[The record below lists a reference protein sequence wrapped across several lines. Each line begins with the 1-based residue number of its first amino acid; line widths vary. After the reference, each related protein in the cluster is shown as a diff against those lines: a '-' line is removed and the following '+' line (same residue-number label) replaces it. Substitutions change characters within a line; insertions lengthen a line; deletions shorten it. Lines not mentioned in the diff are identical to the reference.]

1 MTDLLLNSIR
11 KSKKDER
18 EKRMLKAIKGKNVKM
33 LPGLFQS
40 RMKLNEDYLMELDPG
55 CLLQNFYIE
64 AGIIPPCGQVINDP
78 EKAKMHWGWEA
89 PNCQLRGHFLGH
101 WLSAAANLCAAGDK
115 PELLAKVDYIVA
127 ELARCQE
134 MNGGEWVG
142 SIPEK
147 YFAMLIPGRYIWS
160 PQYTMHKTIMGL
172 KDVYE
177 KLGNKTAIEILNKLA
192 DWYVRWVKEMRES
205 NPDAV
210 YSGEQAGMLE
220 VWADLYELTK
230 QEKYLF
236 LVKAYEN
243 NMLFDRLDQ
252 GGDALSDDHA
262 NASIPLAH
270 GAARLAEITGD
281 NCWAK
286 RLENFWKTA
295 VEERGMFAT
304 TGCNAGEF
312 WIPPHMQGRYL
323 GNEDQE
329 FCTVY
334 NMVRTA
340 EYLFRRTG
348 DKKYADYIE
357 RALYNGFL
365 AQQNKDTGMPT
376 YFLPLLPGSR
386 KKWGSRTRDFWCC
399 FGTMIQAQTLYPDLI
414 WYISEDSVNVSQ
426 YIPSEAEIS
435 LKAGKVKVSQRIH
448 MKDYNNQVLFDEH
461 SGGRVSRW
469 SIKFNILS
477 EVKGTWTLRLRIP
490 GWCIGEPGLSLNGKP
505 AQAQKHDGYLV
516 ISRQWE
522 GQSELDVFF
531 PSNVMFERLEGAEEL
546 VCAVDGPIVLA
557 GLTDR
562 DTGLQG
568 NLSDPDSILLPE
580 QSHTYG
586 TFVWTQNT
594 YMTRHQKENFRLV
607 PLYEVTDEKYTV
619 YFSAEN

>member
-1 MTDLLLNSIR
+1 
-11 KSKKDER
+11 
-18 EKRMLKAIKGKNVKM
+18 MLKAIKGKEVRM
-33 LPGLFQS
+33 LPGLFQR

-64 AGIIPPCGQVINDP
+64 AGIIPPGGQVINDP
-78 EKAKMHWGWEA
+78 DKAKMHWGWEA
-89 PNCQLRGHFLGH
+89 PSCQLRGHFLGH
-101 WLSAAANLCAAGDK
+101 WLSAAAGLCAGGEE
-115 PELLAKVDYIVA
+115 PELLARVNYIVA

-147 YFAMLIPGRYIWS
+147 YFAMLTPGRYIWS

-177 KLGNKTAIEILNKLA
+177 KLGNETSIAILDRLA
-192 DWYVRWVKEMRES
+192 DWYVRWVKEMQES
-205 NPDAV
+205 NPNAV

-220 VWADLYELTK
+220 VWADLYALTK
-230 QEKYLF
+230 NDKYLF
-236 LVKAYEN
+236 LVKAYEQN
-243 NMLFDRLDQ
+243 ALFERLDR
-252 GGDALSDDHA
+252 GGDVLSDDHA

-270 GAARLAEITGD
+270 GAARLAEITGED
-281 NCWAK
+281 CWAA
-286 RLENFWKTA
+286 RLEAFWKTA
-295 VEERGMFAT
+295 VENRGMFAT

-312 WIPPHMQGRYL
+312 WIPPHSQGRYL

-348 DKKYADYIE
+348 ETKYADYIE

-365 AQQNKDTGMPT
+365 AQQNKETGMPT
-376 YFLPLLPGSR
+376 YFLPLIPGSR

-399 FGTMIQAQTLYPDLI
+399 FGTMVQAQTMYPELI
-414 WYISEDSVNVSQ
+414 WYTEENSVTVSQ

-435 LKAGKVKVSQRIH
+435 LPSGKIVLSQKIN

-461 SGGRVSRW
+461 SEGRVSRW
-469 SIKFNILS
+469 SLRFTVMSDAK
-477 EVKGTWTLRLRIP
+477 KAWALRLRVP
-490 GWCIGEPGLSLNGKP
+490 CWCAGGPVVALNGRPISAKP
-505 AQAQKHDGYLV
+505 KDGWV
-516 ISRQWE
+516 EIKKNWGE
-522 GQSELDVFF
+522 KDELDVFF
-531 PSNVMFERLEGAEEL
+531 PSKVAFERLEDAEEL

-568 NLSDPDSILLPE
+568 NLEDPESILLPE

-586 TFVWTQNT
+586 AFVWTQNV
-594 YMTRHQKENFRLV
+594 YLTRHQKENFRMI

-619 YFSAEN
+619 YFTAEE

>member
-1 MTDLLLNSIR
+1 
-11 KSKKDER
+11 
-18 EKRMLKAIKGKNVKM
+18 MLKAVKAKDVQM
-33 LPGLFQS
+33 LPGLFRK
-40 RMKLNEDYLMELDPG
+40 RMELNEDYLMELDPG

-64 AGIIPPCGQVINDP
+64 AGIIPPGGQVINDP
-78 EKAKMHWGWEA
+78 DKAKMHWGWEA
-89 PNCQLRGHFLGH
+89 PSCQLRGHFLGH
-101 WLSAAANLCAAGDK
+101 WLSAAAKLCAGGNN
-115 PELLAKVDYIVA
+115 PELRARVDHIVDELAK
-127 ELARCQE
+127 CQE

-147 YFAMLIPGRYIWS
+147 YFAMLVPGRYIWS

-177 KLGNKTAIEILNKLA
+177 QLGNQTAICILDRLA
-192 DWYVRWVKEMRES
+192 DWYVRWVKEMQDN

-230 QEKYLF
+230 KDKYLF
-236 LVKAYEN
+236 LIHAYERN
-243 NMLFDRLDQ
+243 ALFDRLDQ
-252 GGDALSDDHA
+252 GRDALSDDHA

-281 NCWAK
+281 EKWEK
-286 RLENFWKTA
+286 RLKAFWKTA

-312 WIPPHMQGRYL
+312 WIPPHTQGRYL
-323 GNEDQE
+323 SKEDQE

-334 NMVRTA
+334 NMVRAA

-348 DKKYADYIE
+348 DKQYADYIE

-365 AQQNKDTGMPT
+365 AQQNKETGMPA

-386 KKWGSRTRDFWCC
+386 KKWGTRTRDFWCC
-399 FGTMIQAQTLYPDLI
+399 FGTMVQAQTMYPELI
-414 WYISEDSVNVSQ
+414 WYTSEKSVTVSQ
-426 YIPSEAEIS
+426 YIPSEAEAVLS
-435 LKAGKVKVSQRIH
+435 TGKVRISQRIH

-461 SGGRVSRW
+461 GEGRVSRW
-469 SIKFNILS
+469 SLRFTVAS
-477 EVKGTWTLRLRIP
+477 ETKGDWTLRLRIP
-490 GWCIGEPGLSLNGKP
+490 GWCVQDPILALNGETVEVK
-505 AQAQKHDGYLV
+505 QKDGYLELC
-516 ISRQWE
+516 RNWGE
-522 GQSELDVFF
+522 KDELDVFF
-531 PSNVMFERLEGAEEL
+531 PSKVVFERLEGAEEL

-557 GLTDR
+557 GLTDH
-562 DTGLQG
+562 DIGIQG
-568 NLSDPDSILLPE
+568 NLSDPESILLPE

-586 TFVWTQNT
+586 TFVWTQNV
-594 YMTRHQKENFRLV
+594 YQTRHQKENFRMI

-619 YFSAEN
+619 YFTAE

>member
-1 MTDLLLNSIR
+1 
-11 KSKKDER
+11 
-18 EKRMLKAIKGKNVKM
+18 MLKVVRGKDVRM
-33 LPGLFQS
+33 LPGLFQK
-40 RMKLNEDYLMELDPG
+40 RMKLNEEYLMELDPG

-64 AGIIPPCGQVINDP
+64 AGIIPPGGQVINDP
-78 EKAKMHWGWEA
+78 DKAKMHWGWEA
-89 PNCQLRGHFLGH
+89 PSCQLRGHFLGH
-101 WLSAAANLCAAGDK
+101 WLSAAAKLCAGGDK
-115 PELLAKVDYIVA
+115 PELRARVDFIVEELAK
-127 ELARCQE
+127 CQE
-134 MNGGEWVG
+134 LNGGEWVG

-147 YFAMLIPGRYIWS
+147 YFSMLVPGRYIWS

-177 KLGNKTAIEILNKLA
+177 QLGNKMAIDILNRLA
-192 DWYVRWVKEMRES
+192 DWYVRWVKDMQGS

-220 VWADLYELTK
+220 VWADLYALIK
-230 QEKYLF
+230 NEKYLF
-236 LVKAYEN
+236 LIKAYEEN
-243 NMLFDRLDQ
+243 ALFERLDK

-270 GAARLAEITGD
+270 GAARLAEITEQD
-281 NCWAK
+281 IWVK
-286 RLENFWKTA
+286 RLAAFWQTA
-295 VEERGMFAT
+295 VEKRGMFAT

-312 WIPPHMQGRYL
+312 WIPPHVQGRYL

-348 DKKYADYIE
+348 ESKYADYIE

-365 AQQNKDTGMPT
+365 AQQNKETGMPT
-376 YFLPLLPGSR
+376 YFLPLIPGSR

-399 FGTMIQAQTLYPDLI
+399 FGTMVQAQTLYPELI
-414 WYISEDSVNVSQ
+414 WYSTKDSVTVSQ
-426 YIPSEAEIS
+426 YIPSEADIMMPD
-435 LKAGKVKVSQRIH
+435 GKVRILQKIH

-461 SGGRVSRW
+461 SEGRVSRW
-469 SIKFNILS
+469 SLRFTVSSN
-477 EVKGTWTLRLRIP
+477 VKNQWTLRLRVP
-490 GWCIGEPGLSLNGKP
+490 CWCTGEPILTINGETLREV
-505 AQAQKHDGYLV
+505 QQNSWIQIRRDWGE
-516 ISRQWE
+516 QD
-522 GQSELDVFF
+522 ELDVFF
-531 PSNVMFERLEGAEEL
+531 PSKVMFERLDGAEEL
-546 VCAVDGPIVLA
+546 ACAMDGPIVLA

-568 NLSDPDSILLPE
+568 DLNDPDSILLPE

-586 TFVWTQNT
+586 AFVWTQNV
-594 YMTRHQKENFRLV
+594 YQTRHQKENFRMI

-619 YFSAEN
+619 YFTVEE

>member
-1 MTDLLLNSIR
+1 
-11 KSKKDER
+11 
-18 EKRMLKAIKGKNVKM
+18 MLKAVRGKDVQM
-33 LPGLFQS
+33 LPGLFQR
-40 RMKLNEDYLMELDPG
+40 RMKLNEEYLMELDPG

-64 AGIIPPCGQVINDP
+64 AGIIPPGGQVINDP
-78 EKAKMHWGWEA
+78 DKAKMHWGWEA
-89 PNCQLRGHFLGH
+89 PSCQLRGHFLGH
-101 WLSAAANLCAAGDK
+101 WLSAAAKLCAGGDK
-115 PELLAKVDYIVA
+115 PELRARVDHIVEELAK
-127 ELARCQE
+127 CQE

-147 YFAMLIPGRYIWS
+147 YFAMLVPGRYIWS

-177 KLGNKTAIEILNKLA
+177 QLGNRTAIDILDHLG
-192 DWYVRWVKEMRES
+192 DWYVRWVKEMQDS

-230 QEKYLF
+230 KEKYLF
-236 LVKAYEN
+236 LIKAYERN
-243 NMLFDRLDQ
+243 ALFERLDK

-270 GAARLAEITGD
+270 GVARLAEITGEEI
-281 NCWAK
+281 WVK
-286 RLENFWKTA
+286 RLEAFWKTA
-295 VEERGMFAT
+295 VESRGMFAT

-312 WIPPHMQGRYL
+312 WIPPHVQGRYL

-334 NMVRTA
+334 NMVRAA

-348 DKKYADYIE
+348 ESKYADYIE

-365 AQQNKDTGMPT
+365 AQQNKETGMPT
-376 YFLPLLPGSR
+376 YFLPLIPGSR

-399 FGTMIQAQTLYPDLI
+399 FGTMVQAQTLYPELI
-414 WYISEDSVNVSQ
+414 WYTTEDTVTVSQ
-426 YIPSEAEIS
+426 YIPSEAEFMMPGGEV
-435 LKAGKVKVSQRIH
+435 LLSQKIH

-461 SGGRVSRW
+461 SEGRVSRW
-469 SIKFNILS
+469 SLRFTVSSN
-477 EVKGTWTLRLRIP
+477 VKHQWTLKLRVP
-490 GWCIGEPGLSLNGKP
+490 CWCAGEPSLTLNDVPLKTVRQNGWIEICRIWGE
-505 AQAQKHDGYLV
+505 QDT
-516 ISRQWE
+516 
-522 GQSELDVFF
+522 LDVFF
-531 PSNVMFERLEGAEEL
+531 PSKVMFERLDGAEEL
-546 VCAVDGPIVLA
+546 ACAVDGPIVLA

-562 DTGLQG
+562 DTGLRG
-568 NLSDPDSILLPE
+568 DLNDPDSILLPE

-586 TFVWTQNT
+586 AFVWTQNV
-594 YMTRHQKENFRLV
+594 YQTRHQKKNFRMI

-619 YFSAEN
+619 YFTVNT

>member
-1 MTDLLLNSIR
+1 
-11 KSKKDER
+11 
-18 EKRMLKAIKGKNVKM
+18 MLKAIKGKEIRM
-33 LPGLFQS
+33 LPGLFQR

-64 AGIIPPCGQVINDP
+64 AGIIPSGGQVISEPD
-78 EKAKMHWGWEA
+78 KAKMHWGWEA
-89 PNCQLRGHFLGH
+89 PSCQLRGHFLGH
-101 WLSAAANLCAAGDK
+101 WLSAAAGLCAGGGN
-115 PELLAKVDYIVA
+115 PELLARVNFIVA

-134 MNGGEWVG
+134 LNGGEWVG

-147 YFAMLIPGRYIWS
+147 YFYMLTPGRYIWS

-177 KLGNKTAIEILNKLA
+177 KLGNETAIAILDRLA
-192 DWYVRWVKEMRES
+192 DWYVRWVKEMQES

-220 VWADLYELTK
+220 VWVDLYALTK
-230 QEKYLF
+230 KDKYLF
-236 LVKAYEN
+236 LIKAYEQN
-243 NMLFDRLDQ
+243 VLFERLDRS
-252 GGDALSDDHA
+252 GDALSDDHA

-270 GAARLAEITGD
+270 GAARMAEVTGEAIWSD
-281 NCWAK
+281 
-286 RLENFWKTA
+286 RLEAFWKTA
-295 VEERGMFAT
+295 VEDRGMFAT

-312 WIPPHMQGRYL
+312 WIPPHAQGLYL

-334 NMVRTA
+334 NMVRAA

-348 DKKYADYIE
+348 ESKYADYIE

-365 AQQNKDTGMPT
+365 AQQNKETGMPT
-376 YFLPLLPGSR
+376 YFLPMIPGSR

-399 FGTMIQAQTLYPDLI
+399 FGTMVQAQTMYPELI
-414 WYISEDSVNVSQ
+414 WYTGENSVTISQ

-435 LKAGKVKVSQRIH
+435 LSSGRSVISQKIH

-461 SGGRVSRW
+461 SEGRVSRW
-469 SIKFNILS
+469 SLRFTVMS
-477 EVKGTWTLRLRIP
+477 EEEKAWALRLRVP
-490 GWCIGEPGLSLNGKP
+490 CWCAGEPVAVLNGEPISAKP
-505 AQAQKHDGYLV
+505 KDGWLE
-516 ISRQWE
+516 IKRIWGE
-522 GQSELDVFF
+522 KDELDVFF
-531 PSNVMFERLEGAEEL
+531 PSKVVFEHLEGAEEL

-562 DTGLQG
+562 NTGLQG
-568 NLSDPDSILLPE
+568 NLEDPESILLPE

-586 TFVWTQNT
+586 AFVWTQNV
-594 YMTRHQKENFRLV
+594 YLTRHQKENFRMV

-619 YFSAEN
+619 YFTAEE

>member
-1 MTDLLLNSIR
+1 
-11 KSKKDER
+11 
-18 EKRMLKAIKGKNVKM
+18 MLKAVKRKDVRI
-33 LPGLFQS
+33 LPGLFQR

-64 AGIIPPCGQVINDP
+64 AGIIPPGGQVINDL

-89 PNCQLRGHFLGH
+89 PSCQLRGHFLGH
-101 WLSAAANLCAAGDK
+101 WLSAAAKLCAGGDK
-115 PELLAKVDYIVA
+115 PELQARVNHIVEELAK
-127 ELARCQE
+127 CQE

-147 YFAMLIPGRYIWS
+147 YFAMLVPGRYIWS

-177 KLGNKTAIEILNKLA
+177 QLGNITAINILDKLA
-192 DWYVRWVKEMRES
+192 DWYVRWVKKMQKS

-220 VWADLYELTK
+220 VWTDLYALTG
-230 QEKYLF
+230 EDKYLF
-236 LVKAYEN
+236 LIKSYEKN
-243 NMLFDRLDQ
+243 ALFDRLDQ

-270 GAARLAEITGD
+270 GAARLAEITGEKS
-281 NCWAK
+281 WEK
-286 RLENFWKTA
+286 RLKTFWKTA
-295 VEERGMFAT
+295 VEDRGMFAT

-312 WIPPHMQGRYL
+312 WIPPHTQGRYL

-340 EYLFRRTG
+340 EYLLRKTG
-348 DKKYADYIE
+348 ESKYADYIE

-365 AQQNKDTGMPT
+365 AQQNKETGMPT
-376 YFLPLLPGSR
+376 YFLPLIPGSR

-399 FGTMIQAQTLYPDLI
+399 FGTMVQAQTLYPELI
-414 WYISEDSVNVSQ
+414 WYTEEDSVTVSQ
-426 YIPSEAEIS
+426 YIPSE
-435 LKAGKVKVSQRIH
+435 LKVTLASGEVQLSQKIH

-461 SGGRVSRW
+461 SEGRVSRW
-469 SIKFNILS
+469 SLRFVIASDAKQRWKL
-477 EVKGTWTLRLRIP
+477 KLRLP
-490 GWCIGEPGLSLNGKP
+490 SWCTDDPIISLNGNPVEAKL
-505 AQAQKHDGYLV
+505 QDGWLELFQVWGKHD
-516 ISRQWE
+516 
-522 GQSELDVFF
+522 ELDVFF
-531 PSNVMFERLEGAEEL
+531 PSKVVFEHLDGAEEL

-562 DTGLQG
+562 DTGLRG
-568 NLSDPDSILLPE
+568 NLNDPESILLPE

-586 TFVWTQNT
+586 SFVWTQNV
-594 YMTRHQKENFRLV
+594 YQIRHQKENFRMI

-619 YFSAEN
+619 YFTAE